1 MCSLPKIRIR
11 TRNKHKIRLNGIV
24 YMSRWTIN
32 IKIEIDLKKIRH
44 NLLSIKEETDA
55 KIMLMLKANA
65 YGHGI
70 KEVAQY
76 VEDIVDAF
84 GVETLDEAL
93 ALKGIG
99 IKKDIL
105 VLACAP
111 EEVDLAV
118 QNDFIIGVYNKEIV
132 QRILCLS
139 GRGEHARVHLK
150 VDSGMHRLGL
160 DEGLEDIVGE
170 FKRSNIDVQGVYSH
184 LRDNSLAQKEKFDA
198 LAKIVTRFYP
208 SAIKHLAS
216 SHSLANTMLQY
227 DMVRVGIS
235 AYISAMKAQSTVLDA
250 RFVPKGEKIGYGNF
264 SLDKDSNIAVIFGG
278 YADGILRENPPSVY
292 INGKKCKPIGYAC
305 MDVFIVDTGDYLA
318 KPYESAVLFDNDTI
332 DEYVLAH
339 NTINY
344 CAMTMLHGRVKR
356 CYNA

>member
-1 MCSLPKIRIR
+1 MCSPPKIRIR
-11 TRNKHKIRLNGIV
+11 TRNKHKTRLNGIV

-32 IKIEIDLKKIRH
+32 IKIEIDLKKIRS
-44 NLLSIKEETDA
+44 NLLSIKEVTDA

-70 KEVAQY
+70 EEVAKY

-93 ALKGIG
+93 ALKSIG

-111 EEVDLAV
+111 KEIDIAV
-118 QNDFIIGVYNKEIV
+118 HNNLTIGVYNTEIA
-132 QRILCLS
+132 QRILRLS
-139 GRGEHARVHLK
+139 RRCIYARVHLK

-160 DEGLEDIVGE
+160 DDVLEDILEE
-170 FKRSNIDVQGVYSH
+170 FKQNNVDVQGVYSH
-184 LRDNSLAQKEKFDA
+184 LRDKSLAQKEKFDA
-198 LAKIVTRFYP
+198 LASIVTRFYP
-208 SAIKHLAS
+208 GAIKHLAS
-216 SHSLANTMLQY
+216 SHSLKNAMLQY

-235 AYISAMKAQSTVLDA
+235 AYIGAMKVQSTVLDA
-250 RFVPKGEKIGYGNF
+250 RFVHKGEKIGYGNF
-264 SLDKDSNIAVIFGG
+264 TLDRDSNIAVVFGG
-278 YADGILRENPPSVY
+278 YADGIFRENPPCVY

-318 KPYESAVLFDNDTI
+318 TSYETALLLDNDTI
-332 DEYVLAH
+332 DEYVLSH

-344 CAMTMLHGRVKR
+344 CAMTMLHGRVEW